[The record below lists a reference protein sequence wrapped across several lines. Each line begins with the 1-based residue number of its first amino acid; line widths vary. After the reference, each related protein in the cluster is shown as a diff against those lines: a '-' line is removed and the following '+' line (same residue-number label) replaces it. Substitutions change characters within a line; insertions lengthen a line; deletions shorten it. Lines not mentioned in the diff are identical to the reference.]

1 MFKLITNKTKQAFV
15 LQCLLDLGETKG
27 YVFISCQH
35 RKEGKKKP
43 NNATGL
49 DEVIQVQRASLSSI
63 SYKKRKKFQ
72 NNKFKK

>member
-35 RKEGKKKP
+35 RKEGKKKT

-49 DEVIQVQRASLSSI
+49 DEVIQYLVQ
-63 SYKKRKKFQ
+63 KKKKVSKQ
-72 NNKFKK
+72 QI